1 MSTQRRT
8 STSEPC
14 RIGQT
19 LDLLGGR
26 WKGSIIWWLETGPQ
40 RFGDLKRSLD
50 GITPKVL
57 TGQLRQLE
65 RDGLVKRKQYL
76 EIPPRVEYSLTPLCR
91 SLIPLL
97 GSITAWGDAHIASI
111 LRARTRYDSR
121 ENGAQ

>member
-1 MSTQRRT
+1 MTKTTRRRI
-8 STSEPC
+8 SEPC

-19 LDLLGGR
+19 LELLGGR
-26 WKGSIIWWLETGPQ
+26 WKGSIIWWLESQPQ
-40 RFGDLKRSLD
+40 RFGELRKLLD

-65 RDGLVKRKQYL
+65 RDGLVKREQFQ

-97 GSITAWGDAHIASI
+97 GTITAWGDAHMAAIARS
-111 LRARTRYDSR
+111 RTKFD
-121 ENGAQ
+121 G

>member
-1 MSTQRRT
+1 MPTERKSRT
-8 STSEPC
+8 PVPC

-26 WKGSIIWWLETGPQ
+26 WKGSIIWWLEDEPR
-40 RFGDLKRSLD
+40 RFSELRRLLD

-65 RDGLVKRKQYL
+65 RDGLVKRTQYP
-76 EIPPRVEYSLTPLCR
+76 EIPPRVEYELTSLCR

-97 GSITAWGDAHIASI
+97 GAITAWGDAHMPAIR
-111 LRARTRYDSR
+111 RARTRYDGR
-121 ENGAQ
+121 

>member
-1 MSTQRRT
+1 MTAANRRRI
-8 STSEPC
+8 SEPC

-26 WKGSIIWWLETGPQ
+26 WKGSIIWWLEAEAR
-40 RFGDLKRSLD
+40 RFSELKRLLD
-50 GITPKVL
+50 TITPKVL

-65 RDGLVKRKQYL
+65 RDGLVKRQQFS

-97 GSITAWGDAHIASI
+97 GTITAWGDDHMAGI

-121 ENGAQ
+121 KG